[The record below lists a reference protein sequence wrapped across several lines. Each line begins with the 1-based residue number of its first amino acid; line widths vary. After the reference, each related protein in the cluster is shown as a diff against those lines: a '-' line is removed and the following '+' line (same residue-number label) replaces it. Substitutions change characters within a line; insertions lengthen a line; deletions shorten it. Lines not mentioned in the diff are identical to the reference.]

1 MKEIKT
7 ILRRTRKKKIFAVS
21 IVHWEIALVNSI
33 VKGSFTGPI
42 KVLFNTLNWYSA
54 GLWDTTLFQPSD
66 LRVD

>member
-33 VKGSFTGPI
+33 VKGSFTG
-42 KVLFNTLNWYSA
+42 L
-54 GLWDTTLFQPSD
+54 
-66 LRVD
+66 LRSYLTP